1 MVFESA
7 NFIKPYLSTDKFLT
21 ILYPDGKRFVTLN
34 AIQNKKVVLNGKKV
48 RAYQE
53 GYTTYNDAS
62 TGESISNYDINGI
75 EMTYTLNIIKAIDKK
90 ILIIVR

>member
-1 MVFESA
+1 MIV
-7 NFIKPYLSTDKFLT
+7 NKIKVKLAP
-21 ILYPDGKRFVTLN
+21 
-34 AIQNKKVVLNGKKV
+34 
-48 RAYQE
+48 

-90 ILIIVR
+90 ILIVVR